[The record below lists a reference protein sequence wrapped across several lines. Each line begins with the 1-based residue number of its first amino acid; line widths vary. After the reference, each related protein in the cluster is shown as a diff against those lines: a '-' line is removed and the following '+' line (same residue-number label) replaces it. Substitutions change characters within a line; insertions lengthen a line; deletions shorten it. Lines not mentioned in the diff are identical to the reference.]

1 MALSDTK
8 IKALQPK
15 IKSYQVTDG
24 DGLAIQVES
33 TGRKLWRLRYTF
45 NGKQAMISLGGYPE
59 VSLAQARERRLEAK
73 KLLAQ
78 GVSPSEHRKAVK
90 RERLKAAENNF
101 EAVARQWHAQWKV
114 GKSER
119 HTRIVMTRLEQDVF
133 LDLGNRAI
141 STIQSFEIV
150 AVVKTIAGR
159 GAVDLAKRALQ
170 TISMVFRYA
179 VAHNLA
185 ERNPAADVR
194 PSDILPSIK
203 KQNYARVELKELP
216 DLLRAIEFGRSSPMT
231 RLAVR
236 FLALTFVRTNEL
248 IGMRWDEIDFDNA
261 QWRIPAERMKMKTP
275 HIVPLSRQALDV
287 INLLKQI
294 TGDLELLFPNQNDRR
309 KPMSNNTILKALEVA
324 GYKGRMTGHG
334 FRGLASTALHEQG
347 YNHEWIELQLAHSQR
362 DEVSAAY
369 NHALYIPQRTKM
381 MQDWADYL
389 DAAKSRAGVVEIRV
403 KSISG

>member
-1 MALSDTK
+1 MALNDTQ

-15 IKSYQVTDG
+15 DKSYQVTDG
-24 DGLAIQVES
+24 DGLAIQVEPS
-33 TGRKLWRLRYTF
+33 GRKLWRLRYTF

-73 KLLAQ
+73 KLLSQ
-78 GVSPSEHRKAVK
+78 GVSPSEHRKSIK
-90 RERLKAAENNF
+90 RDRMKAAENNF
-101 EAVARQWHAQWKV
+101 EAVAGQWLGQWKV

-119 HTRIVMTRLEQDVF
+119 HSRIVMTRLQQDVF
-133 LDLGNRAI
+133 PDLGNRAI
-141 STIQSFEIV
+141 STIQAYEIV
-150 AVVKTIAGR
+150 AVVKKIAGR
-159 GAVDLAKRALQ
+159 GAIDLAKRALQ

-194 PSDILPSIK
+194 PGDILPSIK

-236 FLALTFVRTNEL
+236 FLALTFIRTSEL
-248 IGMRWDEIDFDNA
+248 IGARWDEIDFDNA

-287 INLLKQI
+287 
-294 TGDLELLFPNQNDRR
+294 LELLKALTGEGRLIFPNQNDHSR
-309 KPMSNNTILKALEVA
+309 PMSNNTILKALEVA
-324 GYKGRMTGHG
+324 GYKHRMTGHG

-369 NHALYIPQRTKM
+369 NHALYIPQRTQM

-389 DAAKSRAGVVEIRV
+389 DSV
-403 KSISG
+403 KSGGNVIGFRAKAA